1 MPWTAGQVCAEDG
14 PDHLPAV
21 VGRQGAGKVSEG
33 PDDAQVLVTG
43 LVLGEALLAG
53 LGWATVTNGDAQSF
67 ADVGQE
73 HVDTGVG
80 ALHCDCGEF
89 TGYPAGGLAA

>member
-1 MPWTAGQVCAEDG
+1 MEYPHCAFGQMSLHLRSVSGAPQLGQV
-14 PDHLPAV
+14 
-21 VGRQGAGKVSEG
+21 REG
-33 PDDAQVLVTG
+33 SDDARVLVTV
-43 LVLGEALLAG
+43 LVLREALLAG

-89 TGYPAGGLAA
+89 TGYRTGGLAA